1 MDVLNAM
8 VDSLSKDE
16 IRFYKLFAAWVQK
29 QEERKDIALFD
40 YIKQAGEK
48 YDEKKIVEKLYGNTK
63 DKNSFYR
70 LKNRL
75 INDITSSI
83 VLQHF
88 SDDEILLIHQ
98 LLSVVKLFA
107 DKMQYKV
114 AFNFLNKAEL
124 KALKIENYELLDIIY
139 GEYIRLSQEAVW
151 KDPEEYINKRK
162 ENMERLRSLRQIDDV
177 LAVVTYR
184 LKLSQ
189 NISKGDDYVLDIL
202 RKTIDEFSSDI
213 QIKESAKLRFKIYNS
228 VSQILIQKRDYINLE
243 VYLLE
248 TYLAFQRDHLFS
260 KSNHQTKLQML
271 TYLVNSFN
279 KNDKI
284 KEVFEYLDIL
294 KKAMDEFDGLY
305 RDKFQV
311 FYFNNLYY
319 YYLKIDSN
327 KALDIL
333 EELKINKKIRNTS
346 SFYDMFIFLN
356 LAIGW
361 WRKDD
366 YKKAIKNLVQL
377 YKHDAYKTANEQLQF
392 KISMFELILRYEL
405 NDFDFLEHRIQQI
418 EKDFQKPLKDSDL
431 ESELL
436 EIIKAMIYTTSF
448 RSDKKLRTRID
459 KFITL
464 TASRKQGDDDIIHY
478 GNWLQKKL

>member
-1 MDVLNAM
+1 M
-8 VDSLSKDE
+8 VNVLSKDE
-16 IRFYKLFAAWVQK
+16 IRFYKLYAAWVQK
-29 QEERKDIALFD
+29 LEDRKDITLFD
-40 YIKQAGEK
+40 YIKQSGDK
-48 YDEKKIVEKLYGNTK
+48 YDEKKIVEKLYKSDK

-75 INDITSSI
+75 INDITASI

-88 SDDEILLIHQ
+88 SDDDILLIHQ

-107 DKMQYKV
+107 DKTQYEV
-114 AFNFLNKAEL
+114 AFNFLNKAEQ

-139 GEYIRLSQEAVW
+139 GEFIRLSQDAVW
-151 KDPEEYINKRK
+151 KNPEDFILKRK

-189 NISKGDDYVLDIL
+189 NISKGDDHVLDVL
-202 RKTIDEFSSDI
+202 SKTIEEFSSNKD
-213 QIKESAKLRFKIYNS
+213 IKESPTLRFKIYTA
-228 VSQILIQKRDYINLE
+228 VCQILIQKHDYISLE
-243 VYLLE
+243 KYLLK
-248 TYLAFQRDHLFS
+248 TYSEFKNENLFS
-260 KSNHQTKLQML
+260 KTNHETKLQML
-271 TYLVNSFN
+271 TYLINALS

-284 KEVFEYLDIL
+284 KEALHYIDLL
-294 KKAMDEFDGLY
+294 KLSMDEYDKLLFNKYQPFYHSTLVHNYVKFDL
-305 RDKFQV
+305 DKA
-311 FYFNNLYY
+311 
-319 YYLKIDSN
+319 ID
-327 KALDIL
+327 LL
-333 EELKINKKIRNTS
+333 EELKINKQIRNAS

-356 LAIGW
+356 LAIVW

-377 YKHDAYKTANEQLQF
+377 YKHDSYKNANEQLQF

-418 EKDFQKPLKDSDL
+418 EKDFQKILKESAL
-431 ESELL
+431 ELELL
-436 EIIKAMIYTTSF
+436 QIIKAMILSTSF
-448 RSDKKLRTRID
+448 RSDKKLRARID
-459 KFITL
+459 KFILL
-464 TASRKQGDDDIIHY
+464 TANRKQGDDDIIHY